1 MDVEYIYSPISNLV
15 GRERD
20 LVSLVSKIATGKRLT
35 CLLGLPGI
43 GKSSIV
49 RNAVY
54 FFVKRRFFLAGV
66 VFIQAK
72 GVETIEVLI
81 KQIIQKLQ
89 LRTISEVAK

>member
-1 MDVEYIYSPISNLV
+1 LKGGQLLNLTDRVDVEYIYSPISNLI

-20 LVSLVSKIATGKRLT
+20 LVQLVSKIATGTRLT

-49 RNAVY
+49 RNAIH

-66 VFIQAK
+66 VFI
-72 GVETIEVLI
+72 
-81 KQIIQKLQ
+81 
-89 LRTISEVAK
+89 